1 MLNNKYYT
9 QDQHGPYEFYSLGDF
24 QLESGEILNN
34 AQLAYAMHGKLND
47 AKDNVILFT
56 IMFSGTSKNM
66 EHYIGSGKALDP
78 DKYCIILPNQLGG
91 GISTSPHNIVGLQAM
106 AGFPN
111 VSIGDDVVAQHKLL
125 TEHLGIQKL
134 HTTRFTICRCV

>member
-34 AQLAYAMHGKLND
+34 AQLAYAVHGKLNE

-66 EHYIGSGKALDP
+66 EHYIGARQGARSRK
-78 DKYCIILPNQLGG
+78 ILHH
-91 GISTSPHNIVGLQAM
+91 TAK
-106 AGFPN
+106 
-111 VSIGDDVVAQHKLL
+111 SIGWWFVYFATQYRWFASHGWLSKS
-125 TEHLGIQKL
+125 IN
-134 HTTRFTICRCV
+134 R